1 MIFLDLFKEV
11 VELLTK
17 MSINNEKTITVRK
30 IRKKLKLPGNQ
41 KISREIK
48 IILQWLFRNNYLT
61 KINKKTY
68 NKYQIIDNFSER
80 KNNLEIFYKD

>member
-1 MIFLDLFKEV
+1 MDLFKEV